1 MDADNLLHEQ
11 LRFTAQYLDTM
22 TASAIFW
29 WCASVALC
37 VALTG
42 GALAFAGKIAS
53 LGPARIAVFWG
64 VLIFMIS
71 VGLFGMFLALLA
83 YRLGVQYREIAAEL
97 GVTAH
102 AVQFDFFIFGLS
114 VGASTFVIFIA
125 IWLAVW
131 QGVARLAR
139 V

>member
-1 MDADNLLHEQ
+1 MESDTLLLEQ

-22 TASAIFW
+22 TASAIVW
-29 WCASVALC
+29 WCSSVALC
-37 VALTG
+37 MAVTG
-42 GALAFAGKIAS
+42 GTLALSGKIAS

-83 YRLGVQYREIAAEL
+83 FRLGVQYEKIAEEL
-97 GVTAH
+97 GIVAH
-102 AVQFDFFIFGLS
+102 AIQFEFFIFGLS

-131 QGVARLAR
+131 QGVSRLAR